1 MLGWVSTNRRF
12 GQEGNDEYEA
22 TRAGHDLQTRRSVSL
37 SNSLDVGRLD
47 TPLGAIEVSV
57 NEDGA
62 VVRVSFAADDAIADG
77 TTGEACAVVVH
88 QLEAYF
94 SGERSGFD
102 LELDPEGSDF
112 DKQVWEKLLLIPYGA
127 TTTYGEIA
135 RKLGDPGASRAVGA
149 ANARNPI
156 AIIIPCHRVIGADG
170 DLTGYAGGMHRKRW
184 LLAHE
189 SGQASLGFEDVYR

>member
-1 MLGWVSTNRRF
+1 MT
-12 GQEGNDEYEA
+12 
-22 TRAGHDLQTRRSVSL
+22 L
-37 SNSLDVGRLD
+37 SNPSNVGRLD
-47 TPLGAIEVSV
+47 TPIGPIEVSV

-62 VVRVSFAADDAIADG
+62 VVRVMFADDAARGIG
-77 TTGEACAVVVH
+77 ETGKACARAVR

-94 SGERSGFD
+94 SGERRSFD

-112 DKQVWEKLLLIPYGA
+112 EKQVWEKLLLIPYGA

-135 RKLGDPGASRAVGA
+135 RKLGDLGASRAVGL

-156 AIIIPCHRVIGADG
+156 GIIIPCHRVIGADG

-189 SGQASLGFEDVYR
+189 AGQQNLEF

>member
-1 MLGWVSTNRRF
+1 VS
-12 GQEGNDEYEA
+12 
-22 TRAGHDLQTRRSVSL
+22 S
-37 SNSLDVGRLD
+37 SNSPSSAGRLD
-47 TPLGAIEVSV
+47 TPIGPIEVSV

-62 VVRVSFAADDAIADG
+62 VVRVMFADDAARG
-77 TTGEACAVVVH
+77 MGETGKACARAVH

-94 SGERSGFD
+94 SGEHLSFK
-102 LELDPEGSDF
+102 LELEPEGSDF

-135 RKLGDPGASRAVGA
+135 CKLGDPGASRAVGL

-189 SGQASLGFEDVYR
+189 SGQASLSFEDV

>member
-1 MLGWVSTNRRF
+1 MISSDPF
-12 GQEGNDEYEA
+12 GA
-22 TRAGHDLQTRRSVSL
+22 
-37 SNSLDVGRLD
+37 GRLD
-47 TPLGAIEVSV
+47 TPVGPIEVWV

-62 VVRVSFAADDAIADG
+62 VIRVSFAEDDAMA
-77 TTGEACAVVVH
+77 GESNNDVCAAALR
-88 QLEAYF
+88 QLNEYF
-94 SGERSGFD
+94 NDERHSFD

-112 DKQVWEKLLLIPYGA
+112 EKQVWTELQQIPFCT

-135 RKLGDPGASRAVGA
+135 RKLGDPGASRAVGL

-170 DLTGYAGGMHRKRW
+170 ELTGYAGGIHRKRW

-189 SGQASLGFEDVYR
+189 AGQQELEF

>member
-1 MLGWVSTNRRF
+1 MT
-12 GQEGNDEYEA
+12 
-22 TRAGHDLQTRRSVSL
+22 L
-37 SNSLDVGRLD
+37 SIPPGVGRID
-47 TPLGAIEVSV
+47 TPIGPIEVSV

-62 VVRVSFAADDAIADG
+62 VIRVTFAADDGIADG
-77 TTGEACAVVVH
+77 TTGEVCAVVVH

-112 DKQVWEKLLLIPYGA
+112 EKRVWEKLLLIPYGA
-127 TTTYGEIA
+127 TTTYGKIA
-135 RKLGDPGASRAVGA
+135 RKLGDPGASRAVGL

-170 DLTGYAGGMHRKRW
+170 NLTGYAGGVHRKRW

-189 SGQASLGFEDVYR
+189 AGQQNLEF